1 MSVEVSVSGGGPI
14 SGAEWDA
21 IQALPK
27 EELPPLTPGQQ
38 QAARQMRI
46 PEADYARQAL
56 ASKRGAEKSLEK
68 AARFARFLKE
78 CIKERMAGAAL
89 QRVALDTLRGKFDVE
104 AEVDGRLLQF
114 RVTEK
119 LVDDLFESGS
129 ELAERRLNRVLDLAF
144 RTRP

>member
-1 MSVEVSVSGGGPI
+1 MSVEISVRGGGPI

-21 IQALPK
+21 IQGLPE

-46 PEADYARQAL
+46 PEADYARGAL
-56 ASKRGAEKSLEK
+56 AGKRGAEKMLEK
-68 AARFARFLKE
+68 TERFARFLSESIQKR
-78 CIKERMAGAAL
+78 KAGATL
-89 QRVALDTLRGKFDVE
+89 IRVALDTFQGKFEVE
-104 AEVDGRLLQF
+104 ARVDGRPLDF

-144 RTRP
+144 RTQP